1 MLKELLKIHQDSLV
15 NKEAPECLF
24 AETLVMGQPHVA
36 EAKRSMEE
44 DL

>member
-1 MLKELLKIHQDSLV
+1 MLKELLKIHKDSLV
-15 NKEAPECLF
+15 NKEAPERLF
-24 AETLVMGQPHVA
+24 AETLITAQPHVA